1 MEDQQIIA
9 LYFDR
14 NEQAITETD
23 TKYGKKLHRLS
34 HNITD
39 DSLDAQECVND
50 TYLETWNRIPPH
62 QPDRFFAFLAKITR
76 HKSLDL
82 CDRKNAQKRNAIMV
96 ELSAELESCIPA
108 PLRTED
114 VAECRFLQNVICQFL
129 RGLDEEAQYI
139 FIRRYFYGDPIAAI
153 STAMKRSESGV
164 TSVLHRLRQ
173 KLKKQL
179 EKEGILL

>member
-1 MEDQQIIA
+1 MEDRQIIA

-23 TKYGKKLHRLS
+23 SKYGKKLHLLS
-34 HNITD
+34 HNITG

-50 TYLETWNRIPPH
+50 TYWETWNRIPPH
-62 QPDRFFAFLAKITR
+62 QPDHFFAFLAKITR

-82 CDRKNAQKRNAIMV
+82 CDRKNARKRSAVTV
-96 ELSAELESCIPA
+96 ELSMELESCIPA

-114 VAECRFLQNVICQFL
+114 VAECRFLQAVIRQFL
-129 RGLDEEAQYI
+129 HSLDDNAQYI

-153 STAMKRSESGV
+153 AADARRSQAGV
-164 TSVLHRLRQ
+164 TSALHRLRQ

-179 EKEGILL
+179 EKEGIFL

>member
-1 MEDQQIIA
+1 MEDRQIIA
-9 LYFDR
+9 LFFDR

-23 TKYGKKLHRLS
+23 NKYGKRLHHLS
-34 HNITD
+34 HNITG

-62 QPDRFFAFLAKITR
+62 QPDRFFAFLAKIIR

-82 CDRKNAQKRNAIMV
+82 CDRKNAQKRSATTV

-108 PLRTED
+108 PLQTED
-114 VAECRFLQNVICQFL
+114 IAECRFLQAVIRQFL
-129 RGLDEEAQYI
+129 DRLDDDAQYI
-139 FIRRYFYGDPIAAI
+139 FIRRYFYGDPISAI
-153 STAMKRSESGV
+153 ASTAKRSEAGV
-164 TSVLHRLRQ
+164 TSALHRLRQ
-173 KLKKQL
+173 KLKKKL

>member
-1 MEDQQIIA
+1 MEDRQIIA

-23 TKYGKKLHRLS
+23 SKYGKKLHLLS
-34 HNITD
+34 HNITG

-50 TYLETWNRIPPH
+50 TYWETWNRIPPH
-62 QPDRFFAFLAKITR
+62 QPDRFFAFLAKIAR
-76 HKSLDL
+76 HKSLDI
-82 CDRKNAQKRNAIMV
+82 CDRKNAQKRSASLI
-96 ELSAELESCIPA
+96 ELSAELEACIPT

-114 VAECRFLQNVICQFL
+114 IAECRFLQSVIRQFL
-129 RGLDEEAQYI
+129 GGLDDDAQYI

-153 STAMKRSESGV
+153 AAVAKRSEAGV
-164 TSVLHRLRQ
+164 TSALHRLRQ